1 MLAFNRYQRIC
12 KFVLA
17 NLRESFAIE
26 LAQYKDTSACDHEI
40 AVRLNELQE
49 QHRAF
54 VDKRE
59 LFDKELL
66 NNSWIIFH
74 VLSSTV
80 LCDHQVELERVKE
93 THRLDMIS
101 LGKFIL

>member
-1 MLAFNRYQRIC
+1 MDFKRFQRIR

-26 LAQYKDTSACDHEI
+26 LGQYKDTSARDHEI

-59 LFDKELL
+59 LFDKELFKSVKVHFFVCCHPQFFVIIKSSL
-66 NNSWIIFH
+66 N
-74 VLSSTV
+74 
-80 LCDHQVELERVKE
+80 E
-93 THRLDMIS
+93 
-101 LGKFIL
+101 